1 MLDFTIIIYYCDI
14 IFKRILKFFGELFM
28 SVIKNCKRIVVKIG
42 TSTLTYQNGSLNLRR
57 IEALVRTISDFK
69 NAGHEVVMVSS
80 GAVGAGYARL
90 GLESYPDTLARKQ
103 ACAAVGQ
110 SQLMKIYENFFG
122 EYGHTV
128 AQILMTK
135 DVIDN
140 PHRLE
145 LVRNTFRTLIDMK
158 CIPIVNEN
166 DSVSSEEMQFGGNDT
181 LSAYVGIA
189 CDADLI
195 INLSDIDGLYD
206 KDPRKNPDA
215 KLIDRVEEI
224 NDEIRSY
231 AGGAG
236 TNRGTGGMIAKIKA
250 ASIATNMGIPMLIIN
265 GENPFILYE
274 ILDGKHV
281 GTYFAGRKDN

>member
-1 MLDFTIIIYYCDI
+1 MN
-14 IFKRILKFFGELFM
+14 G
-28 SVIKNCKRIVVKIG
+28 IKGCKRIVVKIG

-69 NAGHEVVMVSS
+69 NAGHEVIMVSS
-80 GAVGAGYARL
+80 GAVGAGYAKL
-90 GLESYPDTLARKQ
+90 GLDTYPDTLAKKQ

-110 SQLMKIYENFFG
+110 SQLMKIYENFFA

-135 DVIDN
+135 DVIDD

-145 LVRNTFRTLIDMK
+145 LVKNTFKTLIDMK

-166 DSVSSEEMQFGGNDT
+166 DSVSSEEIQFGGNDT

-189 CDADLI
+189 SEADLV
-195 INLSDIDGLYD
+195 INLSDINGLYD
-206 KDPRKNPDA
+206 KDPRKFPDA
-215 KLIDRVEEI
+215 KLIDRVDEI

-236 TNRGTGGMIAKIKA
+236 TKRGTGGMIAKIKA

-265 GENPFILYE
+265 GQDPFILYE

-281 GTYFAGRKDN
+281 GTYFAGRKDK

>member
-1 MLDFTIIIYYCDI
+1 
-14 IFKRILKFFGELFM
+14 M

-42 TSTLTYQNGSLNLRR
+42 TSTLTYPNGSLNLRR

-90 GLESYPDTLARKQ
+90 GLDKYPDTLAKKQ

-110 SQLMKIYENFFG
+110 SQLMKIYENFFAA
-122 EYGHTV
+122 YGHTV

-145 LVRNTFRTLIDMK
+145 LVRNTFNTLIDMK

-195 INLSDIDGLYD
+195 INLSDINGLYD
-206 KDPRKNPDA
+206 KDPRKYADA

-224 NDEIRSY
+224 NDEVRSF

-250 ASIATNMGIPMLIIN
+250 ASIATNMGIPMMIIN
-265 GENPFILYE
+265 GEDPFILYE

-281 GTYFAGRKDN
+281 GTYFAARKDS

>member
-1 MLDFTIIIYYCDI
+1 
-14 IFKRILKFFGELFM
+14 
-28 SVIKNCKRIVVKIG
+28 
-42 TSTLTYQNGSLNLRR
+42 
-57 IEALVRTISDFK
+57 
-69 NAGHEVVMVSS
+69 MVSS

-90 GLESYPDTLARKQ
+90 GLSDYPDTLAKKQ

-110 SQLMKIYENFFG
+110 SQLMKIYENFFS

-135 DVIDN
+135 DVVDN

-145 LVRNTFRTLIDMK
+145 LVRNTFHTLLDMK

-166 DSVSSEEMQFGGNDT
+166 DSVSSEEIQFGGNDT

-189 CDADLI
+189 SEADLV

-206 KDPRKNPDA
+206 KDPRKFPDA

-236 TNRGTGGMIAKIKA
+236 TKRGTGGMIAKIKA

-265 GENPFILYE
+265 GQDPFILYE